1 MADEKTPGKAAEK
14 DVPTV
19 AGANPPV
26 VKPSEQRQPGPPKAA
41 RAKRVDII
49 KKLEGIRN
57 SRVLTYICSDR
68 QGAAANIGDDAV
80 RPMYDLVRKIGKTK
94 KIDLFLYSRGGAVE
108 VPWRI
113 ISMFREHCKELC
125 ALIPYRAHSAATLIA
140 LGCDRL
146 VMGPKAEL
154 GPIDPA
160 LSRMT
165 PQEGGTPV
173 QEEIR
178 VEDVMS
184 YIGFLRDKA
193 GLGDQAALAD
203 NVRILADKLSP
214 WVLGNIYRTHSHIR
228 MVARK
233 MLGSHGS
240 RMEDQRANLIVDAL
254 AEKTYL
260 HGHAIGRTEGEELG
274 LPVDTPQ
281 QEVEDLMWSLFELYE
296 EALEM
301 RRPLDPE
308 SLLGNNDEYSS
319 RTMIAMLES
328 QDLTWAYRGELKVR
342 RIRQTPGQ
350 ISINLNLNVGLPAG
364 LDPANVPQEIVNN
377 LMKQIQNDVP
387 RIVNE
392 QARRQSP
399 VLRIEG
405 AMRSG
410 YWQDVTPEG
419 V

>member
-1 MADEKTPGKAAEK
+1 MTD
-14 DVPTV
+14 DVGGEN
-19 AGANPPV
+19 A
-26 VKPSEQRQPGPPKAA
+26 AA
-41 RAKRVDII
+41 RTEAATSTVTNESKPERRPSTPRDDRIELI
-49 KKLEGIRN
+49 QKLERIRE
-57 SRVLTYICSDR
+57 SRILTYVCSDR

-80 RPMYDLVRKIGKTK
+80 RPMYDLVRAIGKTK
-94 KIDLFLYSRGGAVE
+94 KLDLFLYSRGGAVE

-113 ISMFREHCKELC
+113 VTMLREYCDELGT
-125 ALIPYRAHSAATLIA
+125 LIPYRAQSAATLIA

-160 LSRMT
+160 MNRVT

-203 NVRILADKLSP
+203 NVKILAEKLSP
-214 WVLGNIYRTHSHIR
+214 WMLGNIYRTHSHIR

-260 HGHAIGRTEGEELG
+260 HGHAIGRSEAIELG
-274 LPVDTPQ
+274 LPVETPSA
-281 QEVEDLMWSLFELYE
+281 EIDNLMWSLLEHYE
-296 EALEM
+296 RALEM

-308 SLLGNNDEYSS
+308 SLLGHNDEYAGP
-319 RTMIAMLES
+319 TTIA
-328 QDLTWAYRGELKVR
+328 VR
-342 RIRQTPGQ
+342 K
-350 ISINLNLNVGLPAG
+350 SV
-364 LDPANVPQEIVNN
+364 V
-377 LMKQIQNDVP
+377 
-387 RIVNE
+387 
-392 QARRQSP
+392 
-399 VLRIEG
+399 
-405 AMRSG
+405 
-410 YWQDVTPEG
+410 
-419 V
+419 